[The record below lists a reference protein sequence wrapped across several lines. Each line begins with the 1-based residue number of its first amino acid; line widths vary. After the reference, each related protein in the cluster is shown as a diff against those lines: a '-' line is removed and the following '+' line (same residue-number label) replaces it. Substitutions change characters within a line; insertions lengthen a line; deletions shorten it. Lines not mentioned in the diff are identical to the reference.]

1 MKTIKV
7 KVTCIKTDHTG
18 QDDIKEYF
26 SYVNEEQ
33 QLNIDY
39 AKLKGYK
46 LVTVESL
53 GDVESYRVN
62 LYTKPGHFISVE
74 FENASELSGLLKS
87 YSLDSINFY
96 EIEINKVF
104 ITSRDRNDFLTMVY
118 YFLNK

>member
-18 QDDIKEYF
+18 QDDTKEYF

-46 LVTVESL
+46 LVT
-53 GDVESYRVN
+53 VESYRVN